1 VPAEIADDAAEQV
14 ARRLAEA
21 PELAA
26 CGRLALYCA
35 AGGELPTQPVERVA
49 RERGVAVLWPRVA
62 DDSLVFAACSSAALV
77 PGFRGILEPPAALPL
92 AILGP
97 GDALVLP
104 VLALDAAGR
113 RLGRG
118 GGHYD
123 RLLARVRGPLRVG
136 VGYDFQ
142 LVELVP
148 AGEGD
153 ERVDMVVTERRL
165 LRTGARG
172 GAA

>member
-1 VPAEIADDAAEQV
+1 
-14 ARRLAEA
+14 LAQA

-26 CGRLALYCA
+26 CRRLALYCA
-35 AGGELPTQPVERVA
+35 ARGELPTQPVERFA
-49 RERGVAVLWPRVA
+49 RERGVGVLWPRVSGDA
-62 DDSLVFAACSSAALV
+62 LVFAACSSAELV
-77 PGFRGILEPPAALPL
+77 PGFRGILEPPAELPL
-92 AILGP
+92 ATLGA
-97 GDALVLP
+97 GDAVLLP
-104 VLALDAAGR
+104 ALALDAGGR

-123 RLLARVRGPLRVG
+123 RLLARARGPLRVG

-172 GAA
+172 GGA